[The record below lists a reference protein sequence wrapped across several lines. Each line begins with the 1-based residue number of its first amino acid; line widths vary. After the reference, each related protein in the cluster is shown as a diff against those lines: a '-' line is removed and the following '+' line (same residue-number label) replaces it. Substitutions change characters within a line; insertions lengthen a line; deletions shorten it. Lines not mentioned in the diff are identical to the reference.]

1 MHSHL
6 NYFSDFPILETDRLF
21 LKPLNKNYLSK
32 EYVVWLN
39 DPEVNKYMSSGGD
52 YTIQKLSEY
61 LDDVEKNPKYFWAI
75 ILKESNRHIG
85 NIKIDPINYKEQ
97 HGVYGIMIG
106 DKNYWGKGIA
116 REASL
121 RVIDFCFNKLN
132 LKRISL
138 LFSRSNKSA
147 LKLYEKIGFS
157 QEVNFNEDNNF
168 EKEFYDNI
176 RMNIFNSLTN

>member
-1 MHSHL
+1 MITTLSC
-6 NYFSDFPILETDRLF
+6 FSDIPVLQTDRLI
-21 LKPLNKNYLSK
+21 LTPLNKTYISK
-32 EYVVWLN
+32 EYVDWMN

-61 LDDVEKNPKYFWAI
+61 LDDVEKKPKYFWAI
-75 ILKESNRHIG
+75 ILKESNKHIG

-106 DKNYWGKGIA
+106 DKNYWGMGIA

-121 RVIDFCFNKLN
+121 LVIDFCFNKLN

-138 LFSRSNKSA
+138 IFNRSNKSA
-147 LKLYEKIGFS
+147 LKLYEKIGFC
-157 QEVNFNEDNNF
+157 QEVNFNEGNNF
-168 EKEFYDNI
+168 KEEFEDNI
-176 RMNIFNSLTN
+176 RMNIFKHL